1 MDIFSKMEGRKER
14 RERGRKNG
22 KRQEREGGKIAGR
35 GM

>member
-14 RERGRKNG
+14 REGGRKNG
-22 KRQEREGGKIAGR
+22 KRQEREGGEIAGR